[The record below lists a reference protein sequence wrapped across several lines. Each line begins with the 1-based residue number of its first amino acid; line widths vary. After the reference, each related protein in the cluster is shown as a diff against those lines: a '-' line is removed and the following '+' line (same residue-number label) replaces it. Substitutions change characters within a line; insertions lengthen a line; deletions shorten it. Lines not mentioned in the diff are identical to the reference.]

1 MITNTSSSVRK
12 RIAIFIPTFA
22 GGGAESAMVILAQE
36 LSRRGFLVDLILKKA
51 QGELLVKVPPEVN
64 IINFDVP
71 AMRHTITKLVRYINQ
86 KQPDTII
93 SALELPNVVS
103 ILARILAKSKPQ
115 IIISIHGIISKQN
128 PIYHKSLD
136 RVIFKLLYPRADH
149 IVAVSNI
156 CAQDA
161 VKYLHL
167 PHSKINVNYNPVI
180 DEGFYIRSKELNLFS
195 FPEKQNY
202 KKILSIGR
210 LEKVKDH
217 QTLLLAFKEIQK
229 KYYTKL
235 IILGEGTYRKEIS
248 KWVNEMGL
256 ENDVIMPG
264 FVQNPLPIM
273 RESDVLVN
281 ASKHESFS
289 IVIVEALACHCPV
302 VSTAC
307 GGPEEILANGKYGHL
322 VPIGDHIAMAE
333 TIEKVFKGDLRLAD
347 TEWLNQFSVESNTQ
361 KYVQLI
367 S

>member
-51 QGELLVKVPPEVN
+51 QGELLAKVPSEVN

-71 AMRHTITKLVRYINQ
+71 AMRHTLTKLVRYINQ

-103 ILARILAKSKPQ
+103 VLARILAKSKPK

-136 RVIFKLLYPRADH
+136 KVIFKLIYPRADH
-149 IVAVSNI
+149 IVSVSNS

-161 VKYLHL
+161 VQYLNL
-167 PHSKINVNYNPVI
+167 PQSKISVIYNPVI
-180 DEGFYIRSKELNLFS
+180 NNEFFKKSREQQKFLYQETRNF
-195 FPEKQNY
+195 

-210 LEKVKDH
+210 LEDVKDH
-217 QTLLLAFKEIQK
+217 QSLLLAFKEIQK
-229 KYYTKL
+229 KYFSKL
-235 IILGEGTYRKEIS
+235 IILGEGSAREKIS
-248 KWVNEMGL
+248 QCLDEMSLG
-256 ENDVIMPG
+256 NDVIMPG
-264 FVQNPLPIM
+264 FIDNPLPIIK
-273 RESDVLVN
+273 EADVLVN

-307 GGPEEILANGKYGHL
+307 GGPEEILANGKFGHL
-322 VPIGDHIAMAE
+322 VPIGDHKAIADA
-333 TIEKVFKGDLRLAD
+333 IEKVFKGDLRLANP
-347 TEWLNQFSVESNTQ
+347 EWLDQFSIETSVQ
-361 KYVQLI
+361 KYINLL

>member
-1 MITNTSSSVRK
+1 MTLNINTSRVK
-12 RIAIFIPTFA
+12 RIAIIIPTLA

-51 QGELLVKVPPEVN
+51 QGELLAKVPSEVN

-71 AMRHTITKLVRYINQ
+71 AMRHTLTKLVRYINQ

-103 ILARILAKSKPQ
+103 VLARILAKSKPK

-136 RVIFKLLYPRADH
+136 KVIFKLIYPRADH

-167 PHSKINVNYNPVI
+167 PHSRINVIYNPVI
-180 DEGFYIRSKELNLFS
+180 DEGFYKRSKELNHFS
-195 FPEKQNY
+195 ITEKQNY

-229 KYYTKL
+229 KYYAKL

-248 KWVNEMGL
+248 KRVNEMGL

-307 GGPEEILANGKYGHL
+307 GGPEEILANGKFGHL
-322 VPIGDHIAMAE
+322 VPIGDHKAIADA
-333 TIEKVFKGDLRLAD
+333 IEKVFKGDLRLANP
-347 TEWLNQFSVESNTQ
+347 EWLDQFSIETSVQ
-361 KYVQLI
+361 KYINLL

>member
-1 MITNTSSSVRK
+1 MK
-12 RIAIFIPTFA
+12 RIAIFIPTLA

-51 QGELLVKVPPEVN
+51 QGELLAKVPPEVN

-71 AMRHTITKLVRYINQ
+71 AMRHTLTKLVRYINQ

-103 ILARILAKSKPQ
+103 VLARILAKSKPK

-136 RVIFKLLYPRADH
+136 KVIFKLIYPRADH

-167 PHSKINVNYNPVI
+167 PHSRINVIYNPVI
-180 DEGFYIRSKELNLFS
+180 DEGFYKRSKELNHFS
-195 FPEKQNY
+195 ITEKQNY

-217 QTLLLAFKEIQK
+217 QTLLVAFKEIQK
-229 KYYTKL
+229 KYYAKI

-248 KWVNEMGL
+248 KRVNEMGL

-264 FVQNPLPIM
+264 FIDNPLPII
-273 RESDVLVN
+273 EEADVLVN
-281 ASKHESFS
+281 TSKHESFS

-307 GGPEEILANGKYGHL
+307 GGPEEILANGKFGHL
-322 VPIGDHIAMAE
+322 VPIGDHKAIADA
-333 TIEKVFKGDLRLAD
+333 IEKVFKGDLRLANP
-347 TEWLNQFSVESNTQ
+347 EWLDQFSIETSVQ
-361 KYVQLI
+361 KYINLL

>member
-1 MITNTSSSVRK
+1 MK
-12 RIAIFIPTFA
+12 RIAIFIPTLA

-51 QGELLVKVPPEVN
+51 QGELLAKVPSEVN

-71 AMRHTITKLVRYINQ
+71 AMRHTLTKLVRYINQ

-103 ILARILAKSKPQ
+103 VLARILAKSKPK

-136 RVIFKLLYPRADH
+136 KVIFKLIYPRADH

-167 PHSKINVNYNPVI
+167 PHSRINVIYNPVI
-180 DEGFYIRSKELNLFS
+180 DEGFYKRSKELNHFS
-195 FPEKQNY
+195 ITEKQNY

-217 QTLLLAFKEIQK
+217 QTLLVAFKEIQK
-229 KYYTKL
+229 KYYAKI

-248 KWVNEMGL
+248 KRVNEMGL

-264 FVQNPLPIM
+264 FIDNPLPII
-273 RESDVLVN
+273 EEADVLVN
-281 ASKHESFS
+281 TSKHESFS

-322 VPIGDHIAMAE
+322 VPIGDHKAIADA
-333 TIEKVFKGDLRLAD
+333 IEKVFKGDLRLANP
-347 TEWLNQFSVESNTQ
+347 EWLDQFSIETSVQ
-361 KYVQLI
+361 KYINLL

>member
-1 MITNTSSSVRK
+1 MK
-12 RIAIFIPTFA
+12 RIAIFIPTLA

-36 LSRRGFLVDLILKKA
+36 LSRRGYLVDLIIKKA
-51 QGELLVKVPPEVN
+51 QGELLSKVSSEVN

-71 AMRHTITKLVRYINQ
+71 AMRHTLTKLVRYINQ

-103 ILARILAKSKPQ
+103 ILARILANKKPR

-128 PIYHKSLD
+128 PIYHKLLD
-136 RVIFKLLYPRADH
+136 RIIFKLLYPRADH
-149 IVAVSNI
+149 IAVVSNF

-161 VKYLHL
+161 INYLHL
-167 PHSKINVNYNPVI
+167 PQTKINVIYNPVI
-180 DEGFYIRSKELNLFS
+180 DDGFYQRSKEQNQYFFS
-195 FPEKQNY
+195 EKQIY

-229 KYYTKL
+229 KYFAKL
-235 IILGEGTYRKEIS
+235 IILGEGTNRKEIS

-322 VPIGDHIAMAE
+322 VPIGDHKAIADA
-333 TIEKVFKGDLRLAD
+333 IEKVFKGDLRLANP
-347 TEWLNQFSVESNTQ
+347 EWLDQFSIETSVQ
-361 KYVQLI
+361 KYINLL